1 MEPRKYQFNNSTVTV
16 IFGNIMESKAAVIAS
31 SDDTEINMR
40 GGVSKS
46 ILKGGGQV
54 IKDDARKMLPV
65 KKGDVVV
72 STAGSL
78 EYQKYIFHCMTIGE
92 YRTTI
97 TDESEV
103 RRLTIKDC
111 INKCFCLLQA
121 LDLDSIA
128 FPCIGAGTAGFPLK
142 DVAKSMAEAIASQ
155 LSKTPKTYNVELYL
169 YDHKQQKTETDYID
183 IFENFAG
190 EAAACRVRMEK
201 DLKYREPDEVQ
212 TEGTPDQVKGLITKK
227 EDMKHIVF
235 ISYSRKDSK
244 TVLEIYKAL
253 EARGINCWIDKNG
266 ISGGKQWKEVID
278 DAISVAKAILFFS
291 SEESNKS
298 TNVLKEVNLAAE
310 LDKQIIPIKL
320 DDTPYRN
327 RYDLSIYHHIEF
339 QDIDQVMK
347 ELTASLSYYLEVR

>member
-31 SDDTEINMR
+31 SDDTEITMS

-54 IKDDARKMLPV
+54 IQDDARKMLPV

-97 TDESEV
+97 ANENEV
-103 RRLTIKDC
+103 RQLVIKDC
-111 INKCFCLLQA
+111 INKCFCILQA
-121 LDLDSIA
+121 LDIDSIA

-142 DVAKSMAEAIASQ
+142 DVAKAMAEAIGTQ
-155 LSKTPKTYNVELYL
+155 LSNSQKAYNVELYL
-169 YDHKQQKTETDYID
+169 YDHKRQKAESDYID
-183 IFENFAG
+183 IFESFAG
-190 EAAACRVRMEK
+190 QAAACKVRTGK
-201 DLKYREPDEVQ
+201 GLKYRDPEEVQ
-212 TEGTPDQVKGLITKK
+212 TEGIAELLKGLTIRK
-227 EDMKHIVF
+227 EDMTHDVF
-235 ISYSRKDSK
+235 ISYSRKDSN
-244 TVLEIYKAL
+244 TVLDIYEAL
-253 EARGINCWIDKNG
+253 ETKGISCWIDKAG

-278 DAISVAKAILFFS
+278 NAISVAKVVLFFS

-298 TNVLKEVNLAAE
+298 TNVLKEINLAA
-310 LDKQIIPIKL
+310 DMNKSIIPIKL
-320 DDTPYRN
+320 DDTPFRN
-327 RYDLSIYHHIEF
+327 RYDLSIYQHIEY
-339 QDIDQVMK
+339 QDIDQVLK
-347 ELTASLSYYLEVR
+347 EITTSLSYYIEVR